1 VGGDGLFNELLNGIL
16 LQSQYNAGV
25 NLKRARFIPV
35 QPFIRLGMI
44 PAGATDSIV
53 HSAMGY
59 SNPVAAAA
67 QIILG
72 EYPQSC
78 VYEHFCVCINM
89 VPVIY
94 YSQIFPFFV
103 MFPSFILT

>member
-1 VGGDGLFNELLNGIL
+1 MTSVQCQLGRRCYVSFLCRIIGVGGDGLFNELLNGIL

-25 NLKRARFIPV
+25 DLRRGRFIPV

-53 HSAMGY
+53 HSTMGY

-67 QIILG
+67 QIVLG
-72 EYPQSC
+72 EYP
-78 VYEHFCVCINM
+78 
-89 VPVIY
+89 
-94 YSQIFPFFV
+94 
-103 MFPSFILT
+103 

>member
-53 HSAMGY
+53 HSTMGY
-59 SNPVAAAA
+59 SNPVAASA

-72 EYPQSC
+72 EYPNLFCNECIYNIPVCLC
-78 VYEHFCVCINM
+78 VLVW
-89 VPVIY
+89 
-94 YSQIFPFFV
+94 SL
-103 MFPSFILT
+103 ILL